1 MELIA
6 TGKYRIIIE
15 NSVVVFFVIT
25 LLIKTVCLYDPE
37 ASVWLILE
45 QSVNPEHFSGNRSGQ
60 ELNPFR

>member
-37 ASVWLILE
+37 AS
-45 QSVNPEHFSGNRSGQ
+45 G
-60 ELNPFR
+60 